1 MQNIELKKEKRI
13 EDIFEAALQCFNETG
28 YAATSMEN
36 IAAKAHIS
44 KGGMYHYFGSKRE
57 LFLNLFRYR
66 VNKYFNEM
74 KSYMKK
80 EDTPE
85 QRIRTL
91 VRKAGQILKR
101 NEDFYKFCL
110 EFLSQGTR
118 DAEIRKIMTAFYKD
132 CIGTFKALVEEGMET
147 GNFKEI
153 DSEKA
158 ARAIYFLVM
167 GVYFTYF
174 SIDPDFDVTEQHSF
188 HIDNILQT
196 MKNGK

>member
-1 MQNIELKKEKRI
+1 MKNIDLKEKRV
-13 EDIFEAALQCFNETG
+13 EDIFEAALHCFNEAG
-28 YAATSMEN
+28 YAATTMKS
-36 IAAKAHIS
+36 ISAKAHLS

-57 LFLNLFRYR
+57 LFLDLFRYR
-66 VNKYFNEM
+66 VNKYFDEM

-91 VRKAGQILKR
+91 VRQAGQILKQ

-110 EFLSQGTR
+110 EFLSMGTR
-118 DAEIRKIMTAFYKD
+118 DAEIRKIMTVFYKD
-132 CIGTFKALVEEGMET
+132 CIGTFKDLVEEGIET
-147 GNFKEI
+147 ANFKEI

-188 HIDNILQT
+188 HIDNILKT
-196 MKNGK
+196 MKNGN

>member
-1 MQNIELKKEKRI
+1 MQNIEIKEKRI
-13 EDIFEAALQCFNETG
+13 EDIFEAALQCFNEEG
-28 YAATSMEN
+28 YSATTMTS
-36 IAAKAHIS
+36 ISAKAHIS

-91 VRKAGQILKR
+91 VRQAGQILKR

-110 EFLSQGTR
+110 EFLSKGTR

-132 CIGTFKALVEEGMET
+132 CIGTFKDLVEEGMET

-153 DSEKA
+153 DSEKV